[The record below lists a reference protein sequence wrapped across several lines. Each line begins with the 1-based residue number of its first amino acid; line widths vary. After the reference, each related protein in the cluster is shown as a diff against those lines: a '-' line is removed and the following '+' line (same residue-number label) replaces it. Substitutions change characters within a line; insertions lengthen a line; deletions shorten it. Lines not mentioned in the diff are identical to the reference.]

1 MEIFIKYLI
10 KEKRFDMG
18 LDEFKSEEMI
28 KKKKKA
34 KKKVKRET
42 EGGREFVSSSKSP
55 EQETLRMNQP
65 VS

>member
-1 MEIFIKYLI
+1 MI

-28 KKKKKA
+28 KKKKA

>member
-28 KKKKKA
+28 KKKKRLR
-34 KKKVKRET
+34 KK
-42 EGGREFVSSSKSP
+42 
-55 EQETLRMNQP
+55 
-65 VS
+65 

>member
-1 MEIFIKYLI
+1 MI

-28 KKKKKA
+28 KKKKRLR
-34 KKKVKRET
+34 KKWKGKQ
-42 EGGREFVSSSKSP
+42 GGREFVSSSKSP